1 MGVMP
6 LAKGQPWMVARRG
19 TEFNSYHC
27 VIAPLLERRSLQL
40 RNDAFAVGLNW
51 SAPAGRV
58 ESVEYVERTTGARR
72 TVRTRAVVV
81 AAGAVDSTVLL
92 MRSRSDDFPTGL
104 GNAHDLLGRYLHDHP
119 REWWVAETDRPL
131 RALSHPAYITR
142 LAYESSAPL
151 MATSLTIGLASKV
164 QRVRTYA
171 RASARTFGVQV
182 FGTMVPTP
190 DASLTAADRAGST
203 ARRSG
208 PRIALRYD
216 AATIANLESA
226 RQRFVDVLGSAGVT
240 AKVPGPFHELHP
252 GSSVHYGGS
261 VRMHDDPQFGVLDGW
276 NRVHDAPNVAVV
288 DSSCFTT
295 GAEKNPTLTAMAIAA
310 RAAEKLAT
318 DLRAGRSE
326 PGPLPAARGTTTLT
340 RRGAS
345 VCEER

>member
-1 MGVMP
+1 M
-6 LAKGQPWMVARRG
+6 
-19 TEFNSYHC
+19 
-27 VIAPLLERRSLQL
+27 
-40 RNDAFAVGLNW
+40 
-51 SAPAGRV
+51 
-58 ESVEYVERTTGARR
+58 
-72 TVRTRAVVV
+72 VV

-92 MRSRSDDFPTGL
+92 MRSRSADFPAGL

-190 DASLTAADRAGST
+190 DANLTLPPGDLDGEAIR
-203 ARRSG
+203 
-208 PRIALRYD
+208 PRITLRYD

-226 RQRFVDVLGSAGVT
+226 RRRLVDVFGRAGVT
-240 AKVPGPFHELHP
+240 ARVPGPFHELHP

-276 NRVHDAPNVAVV
+276 NRVHDVPNVAVV

-318 DLRAGRSE
+318 DLRAGS
-326 PGPLPAARGTTTLT
+326 L
-340 RRGAS
+340 
-345 VCEER
+345 